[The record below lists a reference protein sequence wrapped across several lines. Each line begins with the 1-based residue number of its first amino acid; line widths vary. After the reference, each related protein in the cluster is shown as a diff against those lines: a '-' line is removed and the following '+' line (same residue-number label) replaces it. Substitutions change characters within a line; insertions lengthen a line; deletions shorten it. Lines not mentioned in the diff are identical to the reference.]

1 MALSAA
7 GHCRS
12 LLAVADRV
20 SISAHLPISLS
31 QTPFRCLCLGN
42 GLGYLFP
49 ALCSCS
55 FVHLDERRCSG
66 LIQTGTSRPRRK
78 TFHSFQIP
86 DDALSWRSSR
96 RRYLHA
102 RRRSPSDAY
111 GAVAAETSTR

>member
-7 GHCRS
+7 GNSRS
-12 LLAVADRV
+12 FLAAADRV
-20 SISAHLPISLS
+20 SISAHLPVSLP

-78 TFHSFQIP
+78 TFLSFQIP
-86 DDALSWRSSR
+86 DHALSWGSSR

-102 RRRSPSDAY
+102 RRRSPCDACR
-111 GAVAAETSTR
+111 AVAAETSAR